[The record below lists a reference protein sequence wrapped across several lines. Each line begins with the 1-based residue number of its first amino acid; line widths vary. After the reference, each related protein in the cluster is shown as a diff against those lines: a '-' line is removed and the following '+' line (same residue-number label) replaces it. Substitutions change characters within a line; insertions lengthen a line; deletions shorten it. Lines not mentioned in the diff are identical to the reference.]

1 MKRLVALYR
10 SPTYSPQ
17 QHLRNDTAILDET
30 VEGLA
35 RRGWAVSKT
44 GEAAVALGRL
54 PPADLFVNMCQG
66 PAASERLL
74 RLVPLE
80 ALAVNPPASVLN
92 CHRHRLVERMADA
105 GLPFPRTLILPTS
118 EPQAAAL
125 IVHLFNGDGRP
136 VWVKRGDV
144 HAETRADVVAATEST
159 VTGAI
164 ADFARRGVARVALQ
178 AHVAGPILKFY
189 ALADGSF
196 FHWYAADGAQAAVN
210 EERLRALVFA
220 VALPPSAG
228 LASLPADGIS
238 LYRIPGTRGFVSR
251 IWSEPWTLECCRS
264 RASRGKPRPSQ
275 PAAHGSVCS
284 SPPDGPPA

>member
-17 QHLRNDTAILDET
+17 QHRQNDTAILDET
-30 VEGLA
+30 VASLA

-44 GEAAVALGRL
+44 SEAEVGAGRL
-54 PPADLFVNMCQG
+54 PPAELYVNMCQG
-66 PAASERLL
+66 AAASERLM

-125 IVHLFNGDGRP
+125 IVHLLNGDGRP

-144 HAETRADVVAATEST
+144 HAETRADVVAAKEAT
-159 VTGAI
+159 VVAAI
-164 ADFARRGVARVALQ
+164 ADFARRGIARVALQ
-178 AHVAGPILKFY
+178 AHVPGPILKFY
-189 ALADGSF
+189 AVADGSF
-196 FHWYAADGAQAAVN
+196 FHWYPADGAQMDVD
-210 EERLRALVFA
+210 EDRLRELVFA
-220 VALPPSAG
+220 AARALALEVFGGDVAVPQRDAPVLIDINDWPSFAAVRSQAAEAI
-228 LASLPADGIS
+228 ASYIHKKV
-238 LYRIPGTRGFVSR
+238 T
-251 IWSEPWTLECCRS
+251 
-264 RASRGKPRPSQ
+264 Q
-275 PAAHGSVCS
+275 
-284 SPPDGPPA
+284 